1 MGASGLIEIK
11 RRIKSIQS
19 TKKITKAMG
28 FVATSKLK
36 KVRNRLTNN
45 DEYVK
50 IIEEIVQETVNSLSD
65 DYESLYVSN
74 REGKKLYLVISS
86 DVGLCG
92 GFNNNLISY
101 FNDVIEDRDN
111 SKIILIGKKGKAYF
125 DKFKLKADKYIV
137 DTGSIPTTT
146 EVNELKYII
155 DELYTSGEVTEV
167 NIVFT
172 FFKSPIKQIPKM
184 VKLLP
189 IEKKY
194 NGQDKYI
201 IEPNMDT
208 VFKNAMNLY
217 IESKLMECLLQSRVS
232 EESSRKIAMDGATD
246 NATEMLRVLNIKF
259 NRIRQSIITQEISEI
274 VGGAEAQK

>member
-50 IIEEIVQETVNSLSD
+50 IIEEIVQETVNSLPD
-65 DYESLYVSN
+65 DYESLYTSN
-74 REGKKLYLVISS
+74 REGKKLYLVVSS

-111 SKIILIGKKGKAYF
+111 SKIILVGRKGKAYF

-137 DTGSIPTTT
+137 DMQSIPTST

-167 NIVFT
+167 NILFT
-172 FFKSPIKQIPKM
+172 FFKSPIRQIPKM

-194 NGQDKYI
+194 DGQDKYI
-201 IEPNMDT
+201 IEPNIDT
-208 VFKNAMNLY
+208 VFKNAINLY

-246 NATEMLRVLNIKF
+246 NATEMLRVLGIKF
-259 NRIRQSIITQEISEI
+259 NRIRQSIIT
-274 VGGAEAQK
+274 

>member
-1 MGASGLIEIK
+1 MGASGLVEIK

-45 DEYVK
+45 DDYVK
-50 IIEEIVQETVNSLSD
+50 IIEEIVQETVNSLPD
-65 DYESLYVSN
+65 DYKSLYTSN
-74 REGKKLYLVISS
+74 RKGKKLYLVISS

-92 GFNNNLISY
+92 GFNNNIISY
-101 FNDVIEDRDN
+101 FNDVIEEREKSN
-111 SKIILIGKKGKAYF
+111 IILIGKKGKAYF
-125 DKFKLKADKYIV
+125 DKFKLKADKHIT
-137 DTGSIPTTT
+137 DMNIIPTSN
-146 EVNELKYII
+146 EVNELRYII

-172 FFKSPIKQIPKM
+172 FFKSPIKQIPKV

-194 NGQDKYI
+194 DREDKYI
-201 IEPNMDT
+201 TEPNIDT

-217 IESKLMECLLQSRVS
+217 MESKLMECLLQSRIS
-232 EESSRKIAMDGATD
+232 EESSRKIAMNSATD

>member
-11 RRIKSIQS
+11 RRIKSVQS
-19 TKKITKAMG
+19 TKKITKAMA

-45 DEYVK
+45 NEYVK
-50 IIEEIVQETVNSLSD
+50 VIEKIVQETVNSLPY
-65 DYESLYVSN
+65 DYESLYTSN

-86 DVGLCG
+86 DSGLCG

-101 FNDVIEDRDN
+101 LNDVIEDRDN
-111 SKIILIGKKGKAYF
+111 SKIILVGKKGKAYF
-125 DKFKLKADKYIV
+125 EKFNLKADKYIV
-137 DTGSIPTTT
+137 DIQTIPTST

-155 DELYTSGEVTEV
+155 DEFYTSEEVTEV
-167 NIVFT
+167 NILFT
-172 FFKSPIKQIPKM
+172 LFKSPINQIPKM
-184 VKLLP
+184 IKLLP
-189 IEKKY
+189 IQKKY
-194 NGQDKYI
+194 DGQDKYI
-201 IEPNMDT
+201 IEPNIDT
-208 VFKNAMNLY
+208 VFKNVINLY

-246 NATEMLRVLNIKF
+246 NATEIRRVLGIKF